1 MSRKPKL
8 ELTWVGKEDRPRLE
22 PRVLIDVPDLS
33 HAAPSAQGIRDNLL
47 VQGDNLLA
55 LKALEAEYAGR
66 VKCVFIDPPY
76 NTGSAFEHY
85 DDGLE
90 HSIWLSMMRDRLEVI
105 RNLLSP
111 DGSLWVTLDD
121 NEAHYFK
128 VMADEVFGRGNFVAN
143 VVWQKKYAATN
154 DSTQFSNLHDHLLVY
169 ANDSK
174 TWRPNLVERSDELNS
189 KYSNWDNDP
198 RGPWYATNLSVK
210 TFSAANDYEIISP
223 AGLRFRPPPTRAWVV
238 SKGKYEELL
247 ADGRI
252 TFGKSGDSRPYKKTF
267 LSEVQQGV
275 VPVTLWEHEFAG
287 HNIGAKS
294 EMRALFGNRDD
305 LFSTPKPEKLMQR
318 IIHLATN
325 PGDLV
330 LDSFAGSGTTG
341 AVAHKMGRRWI
352 MVEIGDHARTHIVP
366 RLRKVID
373 GADAGGVTAATGWQ
387 GGGGFRFCTLG
398 PSLITRDKW
407 GREVISAAYDGPLLA
422 QALCKIKGFRY
433 APSDTDWWV
442 QGRSS
447 DSDFLH
453 VTTQTLTHAQ
463 LAELSELVGDDRSLL
478 ILCAAWRGDERAFPN
493 LTLAKI
499 PDDVLKQCDFGREDY
514 GLPIAEP
521 DAGDAP

>member
-1 MSRKPKL
+1 MSRKTKL
-8 ELTWVGKEDRPRLE
+8 ELTWVGKENRPRLE
-22 PRVLIDVPDLS
+22 PRVLIDVPEMS
-33 HAAPSAQGIRDNLL
+33 HAAAAADGSAGTMDNLL

-121 NEAHYFK
+121 NETHYFK

-143 VVWQKKYAATN
+143 VVWQKRYSRENRVAIGAA
-154 DSTQFSNLHDHLLVY
+154 HDHVLVY
-169 ANDSK
+169 ARDAAKAREAFNKLPLEDK
-174 TWRPNLVERSDELNS
+174 QRKVYKNPN
-189 KYSNWDNDP
+189 NDP
-198 RGPWYATNLSVK
+198 RGLWRGVSL
-210 TFSAANDYEIISP
+210 AAQ
-223 AGLRFRPPPTRAWVV
+223 GFRPNQMYTITAPSGKTHKPPTGSCWKVIEPKYKELVEADLIYF
-238 SKGKYEELL
+238 GKDGNAVPSRKQYL
-247 ADGRI
+247 ADIEGI
-252 TFGKSGDSRPYKKTF
+252 AAWTWWP
-267 LSEVQQGV
+267 
-275 VPVTLWEHEFAG
+275 HEEAG
-287 HNIGAKS
+287 HNDEAKRESQSLSGADNS
-294 EMRALFGNRDD
+294 FG
-305 LFSTPKPEKLMQR
+305 TPKPERLMQR
-318 IIHLATN
+318 ILHLATN

-352 MVEIGDHARTHIVP
+352 MVEIGDHAQTHIVP

-373 GADAGGVTAATGWQ
+373 GADAGGVTAATNWQ
-387 GGGGFRFCTLG
+387 GGGGFRFCRLG

-433 APSDTDWWV
+433 DPSETDWWA
-442 QGRSS
+442 QGKSS
-447 DSDFLH
+447 DTDFLH
-453 VTTQTLTHAQ
+453 VTTQTLSHEQ
-463 LAELSELVGDDRSLL
+463 LAELSELVGEGRSLL
-478 ILCAAWRGDERAFPN
+478 ILCAAWRGDEKAFAN
-493 LTLAKI
+493 LTVNKI
-499 PDDVLKQCDFGREDY
+499 PDDVLKQCDFGRDDY
-514 GLPIAEP
+514 GLPIT
-521 DAGDAP
+521 GDSQ